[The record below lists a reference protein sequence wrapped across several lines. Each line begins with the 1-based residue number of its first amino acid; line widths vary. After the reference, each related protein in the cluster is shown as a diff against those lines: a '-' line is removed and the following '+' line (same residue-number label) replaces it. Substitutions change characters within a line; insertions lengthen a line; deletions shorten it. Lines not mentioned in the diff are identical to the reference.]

1 MWKEYFT
8 LLPVLV
14 PVNGVRILACR
25 SLCFLGVIRLD
36 LEQMKSGI
44 ENLSEQLESLKKT
57 VPGVEGQCI
66 PLIL

>member
-1 MWKEYFT
+1 MRKGYFT
-8 LLPVLV
+8 LLPVIV
-14 PVNGVRILACR
+14 QVNRENLAWS

-44 ENLSEQLESLKKT
+44 ENLSEQVESLKRT
-57 VPGVEGQCI
+57 VPRVEGQCI